1 MVIKYLRM
9 MKADIDKLPLI
20 MQGERDCLAVRT
32 SVVVNEIAEVERNI
46 DVFLD
51 SDGLFVHLAQGIS
64 LTIPPKSNIPAFL
77 FKSKR
82 GLTCYGIC
90 SKTLEKNEHLMFIE
104 DSKTHAMIVPRYG
117 MHIRDYEKYLQETRP
132 LWEVQDDDRNQ
143 S

>member
-1 MVIKYLRM
+1 M

-64 LTIPPKSNIPAFL
+64 SEAF
-77 FKSKR
+77 
-82 GLTCYGIC
+82 
-90 SKTLEKNEHLMFIE
+90 EKNAHLTFIE
-104 DSKTHAMIVPRYG
+104 DPKTHAMIVPRYG
-117 MHIRDYEKYLQETRP
+117 MHIRDYEKHLEETRP
-132 LWEVQDDDRNQ
+132 LWVVQDDDRN
-143 S
+143 